1 MKARPRQQALARLAA
16 KTRIEVATLGTA
28 WSNAHAESIVAAD
41 HSIEEFLPFHILIVT
56 ARQRDKMTQHE
67 LGQLTSICEPKILP

>member
-28 WSNAHAESIVAAD
+28 WSNAHTESIVAAD
-41 HSIEEFLPFHILIVT
+41 HSIEEFLPLHVLIIAT
-56 ARQRDKMTQHE
+56 RQRDKVTQHE
-67 LGQLTSICEPKILP
+67 LG